1 MKFTD
6 TITAISTAFG
16 NAGIAIVRISG
27 NKSLPIL
34 KKIFKAKDDKNKFE
48 THKLIYGKILDKK
61 SETIDEVLS
70 VYFKKPNTYT
80 MEDIIEIQCHGGYIT
95 ANIILKRILEEGV
108 RMAKPGEFT
117 ERAFLSGRID
127 LTQAE
132 AVLDIIHAKT
142 EKAQK
147 IAENQLQG
155 SLKKKIKSILDYLL
169 NIYTQILA
177 NIDFPDEDTPEITK
191 KEIEKKITKPIKE
204 IEEILSGAATGT
216 IYKEGLKVAI
226 VGLPN
231 VGKSSILNSLV
242 KDARAIVT
250 DIPGTTRDILEDQ
263 IEIRGLLVRLF
274 DTAGITSTEDKIEKE
289 GIKRSLKAIKNADL
303 LLFVIE
309 NNNDIEKFMSHLKP
323 EVKGQF
329 KNKQII
335 LIKNKIDLYKKKTS
349 IKDIFGMKIIK
360 ICECSAKTGKG
371 IREIENTIF
380 NEIQKNEADESI
392 LITNVR
398 HQKLLDKSL
407 KNLKKAKELARAQE
421 PEDKILIEFDEANKA
436 LGEIIGEIT
445 TDDILD
451 KIFSMF
457 CIGK

>member
-1 MKFTD
+1 MD
-6 TITAISTAFG
+6 EIDGCAG
-16 NAGIAIVRISG
+16 NEDRGGVGAL
-27 NKSLPIL
+27 N
-34 KKIFKAKDDKNKFE
+34 
-48 THKLIYGKILDKK
+48 
-61 SETIDEVLS
+61 
-70 VYFKKPNTYT
+70 
-80 MEDIIEIQCHGGYIT
+80 DIIKTTKIPIIFICNDKWNAKLKTLSNNCYDLPFSKPDKRFIT
-95 ANIILKRILEEGV
+95 NRLV
-108 RMAKPGEFT
+108 
-117 ERAFLSGRID
+117 
-127 LTQAE
+127 
-132 AVLDIIHAKT
+132 
-142 EKAQK
+142 
-147 IAENQLQG
+147 
-155 SLKKKIKSILDYLL
+155 
-169 NIYTQILA
+169 QIC
-177 NIDFPDEDTPEITK
+177 N
-191 KEIEKKITKPIKE
+191 
-204 IEEILSGAATGT
+204 
-216 IYKEGLKVAI
+216 KEGLKVAI